1 MFYRKPLAMNNGA
14 LIDGTRDLIK
24 NLTSFFV
31 VVCALLNLPACSAFS
46 DTPGTLYIDPFTGY
60 AEYAEGVFIRQNQAT
75 SEIMML
81 TEDDMDPYAYEDLLE
96 AEKEMQK
103 ACELLNEYAVREIEG
118 QTMGL
123 FFKRKVQSS
132 VEGCEYALQNVESTL
147 AIFNSTDSDDHK

>member
-1 MFYRKPLAMNNGA
+1 MNDGA
-14 LIDGTRDLIK
+14 LISGTRGVKK
-24 NLTSFFV
+24 NSAQFLLT
-31 VVCALLNLPACSAFS
+31 VCALMNLPACSVFS
-46 DTPGTLYIDPFTGY
+46 DSPSSIYIDPFTGY

-81 TEDDMDPYAYEDLLE
+81 TEEDIDPYVYEDLLE

-118 QTMGL
+118 RTMGL
-123 FFKRKVQSS
+123 FFKKKVQNS

-147 AIFNSTDSDDHK
+147 AIFNSTGSGGHD